1 MLLPRICLTVG
12 AIIYKSAEDCCLC
25 AGCWGLL
32 MGCTGIMSSPRGP
45 SWPGSHLHERTYNS
59 GSCWSAKMAQV
70 HEVGEGLELPRPV
83 KSSLYSTTS
92 EGPLTLPCVSWIC
105 PGSSENLWDSH
116 RSCKDRDESRHL
128 HYRFRTGRMPGS
140 LEANHIHEEGVLPSS
155 EFRQFHGQPGP

>member
-1 MLLPRICLTVG
+1 MLVVG
-12 AIIYKSAEDCCLC
+12 AY
-25 AGCWGLL
+25 CWGVRGSCQALGDLL
-32 MGCTGIMSSPRGP
+32 GLTATSMKGLIILV
-45 SWPGSHLHERTYNS
+45 PGV
-59 GSCWSAKMAQV
+59 SCWSAEMTQV
-70 HEVGEGLELPRPV
+70 HEVGEGLELPPPV

-116 RSCKDRDESRHL
+116 RSCKDRDKGRHP

-155 EFRQFHGQPGP
+155 EFRQFLGWPGL